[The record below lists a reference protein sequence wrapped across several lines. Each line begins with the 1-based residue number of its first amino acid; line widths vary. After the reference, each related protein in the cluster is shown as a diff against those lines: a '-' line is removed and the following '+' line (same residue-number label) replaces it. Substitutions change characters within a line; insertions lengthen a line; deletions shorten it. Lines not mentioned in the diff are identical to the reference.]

1 MRLSQEEFDDLV
13 EEALDGL
20 PGELARHM
28 ENVIV
33 EVERRPSRKLLDE
46 QQVPPGETLLGFYNG
61 VPLTEKSVEDIVEMP
76 ERILIFK
83 EPIESGC
90 RTRQEIIREIR
101 KTVLHEI
108 GHHFGLT
115 DEDLRR
121 LHYH

>member
-1 MRLSQEEFDDLV
+1 MRLSQEDFDDLV
-13 EEALDGL
+13 EEALAGL
-20 PGELARHM
+20 PEEFSRHM

-33 EVERRPSRKLLDE
+33 EVQRRASRKLLDE
-46 QQVPPGETLLGFYNG
+46 LGMHPGETLLGYYDG
-61 VPLTEKSVEDIVEMP
+61 VPLTEKSVEAIVELP

-108 GHHFGLT
+108 GHHFGM
-115 DEDLRR
+115 DEEDLDD
-121 LHYH
+121 LGYG